1 MGRWER
7 TECDAFFSE
16 EVAVGG
22 MVAGLHV
29 RKDGKQQ
36 TSAKPLAYPEKSGAS
51 SASADGLEGR
61 KLGLHDAPGERRV
74 CDVNS
79 WRTAEELQN
88 ICRQSQ
94 KQAKP
99 NKEVEQVVWR

>member
-1 MGRWER
+1 
-7 TECDAFFSE
+7 
-16 EVAVGG
+16 
-22 MVAGLHV
+22 MVASLNA
-29 RKDGKQQ
+29 RKDGERHK
-36 TSAKPLAYPEKSGAS
+36 SVKPLGYPEKPEAPSV
-51 SASADGLEGR
+51 SADGLEGR

-94 KQAKP
+94 KLAKP